1 MARVD
6 KQSLRTQFDQIKDNV
21 ESLKAEGKLSPEV
34 LMLMQSMILLFE
46 VMVAAFLEKSVKKN
60 EKNSSLSPS
69 QVEKD
74 NSATKPGTKG
84 KGKPENNRSASNY
97 REVVTEE
104 LLKVCTCSTCGED
117 LCDQDPDDVEQRT
130 IIDIIFEKHIHH
142 VKREVKCCAQCD
154 SVTKASFPKG
164 MPGPLQYGN
173 GLKSYVVNLLIA
185 QMVPLK
191 RCQQMVRA
199 MVDQILSEST
209 LLSYITKV
217 YKQLERWEEL
227 AIAVLMSASTLHVD
241 ETSMRVNR
249 KKQWVHVYTS
259 GDVTVKKLHV
269 KRGTE
274 AIDEIG
280 IIPRYGGIIIH
291 DCWAS
296 YLTYGHCGHG
306 LCGAHLVR
314 ELTFIVESNEYRWAA
329 NMKKLLL
336 DTCKKVSKR
345 KRKKLT
351 QLEYIQLQKRFRN
364 ILTRGSKEMPSIPER
379 RKGQRGRVAKTDA
392 QNLWERFQDYEESI
406 LLFSKHSHVPFT
418 NNQAERELR
427 MGKVKQKVSG
437 CFRNEKFAQAYC
449 RISSYLQTMSAKGY
463 NPLVA
468 IQMALTGELYS
479 IWGE

>member
-1 MARVD
+1 MARVN
-6 KQSLRTQFDQIKDNV
+6 KESLRTQFDQIKDNV
-21 ESLKAEGKLSPEV
+21 EQLKHEGKLSSEV
-34 LMLMQSMILLFE
+34 LTLMQSMILLFE
-46 VMVAAFLEKSVKKN
+46 LMVAAFLEKSVKKN
-60 EKNSSLSPS
+60 EKNSSISSS

-84 KGKPENNRSASNY
+84 KGHAENNRSASNF
-97 REVVTEE
+97 REVVTTEVI
-104 LLKVCTCSTCGED
+104 KVCTCSTCGED
-117 LCDQDPDDVEQRT
+117 LSDQDADDVEQRIT
-130 IIDIIFEKHIHH
+130 IDIIFEKRIHK
-142 VKREVKCCAQCD
+142 VNGEIKSCPQCD
-154 SVTKASFPKG
+154 SVTKAPFPSD

-173 GLKSYVVNLLIA
+173 GLKSYVINLLIA

-191 RCQQMVRA
+191 RCQQMIRA
-199 MVDQILSEST
+199 MIGQVLSEST
-209 LLSYITKV
+209 LLSYITKI

-227 AIAVLMSASTLHVD
+227 AIAALLASSTIHVD

-249 KKQWVHVYTS
+249 KKQWVHVYSS
-259 GDVTVKKLHV
+259 GEITVKKLHA

-296 YLTYGHCGHG
+296 YFSYGHCEHG

-314 ELTFIVESNEYRWAA
+314 ELTFIVESNEYRWAV

-351 QLEYIQLQKRFRN
+351 QLEYAELQKRYRN
-364 ILTRGSKEMPSIPER
+364 ILTRGAKEMPPVPER
-379 RKGQRGRVAKTDA
+379 KKGQRGRVAKTDA
-392 QNLWERFQDYEESI
+392 QNLWERFLEYEASV
-406 LLFSKHSHVPFT
+406 LLFAKLSYVPFT